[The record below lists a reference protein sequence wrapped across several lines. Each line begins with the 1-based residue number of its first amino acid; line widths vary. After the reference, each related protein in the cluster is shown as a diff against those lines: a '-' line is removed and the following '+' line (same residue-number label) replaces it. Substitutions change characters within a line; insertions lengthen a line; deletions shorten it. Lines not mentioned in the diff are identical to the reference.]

1 MIWTFALLEVDR
13 CRVLTEKELDWLD
26 DENCRPPPL
35 FSELIELLELLELPE
50 LALGK
55 VPFMHLLCRR

>member
-35 FSELIELLELLELPE
+35 FSELLELPE